1 MYSSMVYTSLRMHT
15 GTGAMD
21 LPFAKFDELGT
32 GEHAPSPIAVCTIL
46 VSTVVI
52 ERDNDIV

>member
-1 MYSSMVYTSLRMHT
+1 MVYTSLRMHT

-21 LPFAKFDELGT
+21 LPFAKFNELGT